1 MWTVSRNMNC
11 AFNPRENTRRGSSHA
26 HMKCIRQHSRT
37 PPSTTHVWLSRQGE
51 ETLSSALTSQ
61 LLPREKRIVS
71 QNQRRR
77 VFDNVAQ
84 RSRDWISFISYGS
97 CCVLASSLS
106 RWLASNPFGC
116 SNNNRHTN
124 LTLSRYR
131 TYEWNKLILSL
142 ELTEHT
148 WISRDVGGDQI
159 SCTLIWGSKFPNERL
174 SFIFPTKGTCVSVTL
189 SRLYICK
196 NVHVRDHFVIF
207 AFVRSSQ

>member
-71 QNQRRR
+71 QNQRRQ

-159 SCTLIWGSKFPNERL
+159 SCTLPHIVGKIWSEVQNFQMKDCRL
-174 SFIFPTKGTCVSVTL
+174 SFQQIEHVFLSLCLGSISVKMCML
-189 SRLYICK
+189 EIIL
-196 NVHVRDHFVIF
+196 
-207 AFVRSSQ
+207 

>member
-1 MWTVSRNMNC
+1 MHTWSAYASTAGHHRAQHTC
-11 AFNPRENTRRGSSHA
+11 DCRGRERKHCHLRWL
-26 HMKCIRQHSRT
+26 HSCCLVKSELFHRISGDEC
-37 PPSTTHVWLSRQGE
+37 STTWLSAA
-51 ETLSSALTSQ
+51 T
-61 LLPREKRIVS
+61 I
-71 QNQRRR
+71 
-77 VFDNVAQ
+77 
-84 RSRDWISFISYGS
+84 GS
-97 CCVLASSLS
+97 ASSLTAHAVSSLLHSLDGS
-106 RWLASNPFGC
+106 RRIHLVAVTTTGTWIWHHLDIV
-116 SNNNRHTN
+116 HTN
-124 LTLSRYR
+124 G
-131 TYEWNKLILSL
+131 NKLILSL